1 MCKPSIL
8 LLEFYSNNLEIIELV
23 YKKWDY
29 EKCLKLSKILINE
42 LEQYSDVEV
51 LLNKAINYKQL
62 SSLEIF
68 FKETTI

>member
-23 YKKWDY
+23 YNKWDY

-51 LLNKAINYKQL
+51 LLNKTINYKQL